1 MSNYICSLNTATS
14 HYQLITSKLESKPQT
29 QKKLKNLNI
38 LIIKQQT
45 LTVNVNCNVTTLVW
59 KYYVTCKQYNVKMAN
74 KKNSLLKTWWSM
86 LEQIWTQ
93 ICSAFGCQAGC
104 INEALI
110 GLTATVAIATK
121 TTSKPQCGF

>member
-1 MSNYICSLNTATS
+1 MSNYICSWNK
-14 HYQLITSKLESKPQT
+14 QLITINLSPLNLSPNHK